1 MIGRL
6 QGVLLENAPPV
17 VVVGVNGVGYEVEVP
32 LTVLPDLPALGGEL
46 DLYTHLVVREDAHL
60 LFGFIRRQDRDLFR
74 LLIKVNGIG
83 PKLAV
88 AILSHMS
95 PVELVQCVA
104 DDNITRLTK
113 MPGIGKKTAE
123 RLVIDLR
130 DRLKDWSVGGL
141 KAASENEAFK
151 LEPVSDPRAEAE
163 SALVALGYKPA
174 EAARAISQVYASGM
188 ERDALIRLALKGMVK
203 P

>member
-1 MIGRL
+1 M
-6 QGVLLENAPPV
+6 

-32 LTVLPDLPALGGEL
+32 LTVLPDLPSLGGKI

-130 DRLKDWSVGGL
+130 DRLKDWSGGGM
-141 KAASENEAFK
+141 KAGVESESLK

-163 SALVALGYKPA
+163 AALVALGYKPV
-174 EAARAISQVYASGM
+174 EATRAISQVYAAGM